1 MCFTLTES
9 YLNDKQGNKAKM
21 VSILQKILQFTDL
34 KFSCLPNKLD
44 AKPKEIHITCP
55 MFSED
60 LCFVI
65 ASLAQQ
71 PSFHMSCEHNL
82 YSIKSWV
89 VLKKHFLSIPVIVHE

>member
-9 YLNDKQGNKAKM
+9 YLNDKQGDKAKM
-21 VSILQKILQFTDL
+21 VSILEKILQFTDL

-44 AKPKEIHITCP
+44 AEPKEIHITCP
-55 MFSED
+55 MFSKD
-60 LCFVI
+60 ICLVI

-71 PSFHMSCEHNL
+71 PSFRTSCEHNL

-89 VLKKHFLSIPVIVHE
+89 VLNKHSLPFL